1 MPGEGELK
9 ARIVLEG
16 EKEYSSSIKE
26 AQRNLRTLRSEL
38 KAESAELGRN
48 ASEQQK
54 NEVRARS
61 LQKQIAEQE
70 KIVKAC
76 RSALDEARQ
85 KYGDNA
91 DAVAKYEQKLNT
103 ARATLANMRNGLEE
117 VSEGFD
123 DAGDAAGQAMVETRS
138 FSEALGS
145 IGQAAGAISDSIEA
159 LFTGLINTVSGAIE
173 TIWGEMV
180 DLAAKSN
187 GYVDLAGF
195 WGTDPITIQKW
206 ANAVGHASAN
216 LNDLEDIVTKI
227 NGKEAAKKVA
237 ELTGVS
243 SENYQDQFAYAMA
256 VMDAMSRMETKQ
268 RNAAAFELFGGRQAT
283 KAMDL
288 LNDWGTVLEY
298 LNKYDVENGG
308 IGMSEEQLQ
317 QMSALYDQVNGINS
331 TWTAF
336 KDSFLAGL
344 APLALDLTSN
354 AQGFLDSFISFMDA
368 DSQEARDAAM
378 EEMEKNL
385 TEFFTKL
392 GEAIAAAA
400 QALDQAGTEMQ
411 GSENGIIRAI
421 GTVLTSL
428 ADVLEWFST
437 DGNIDKVVHAFEAL
451 AAAWT
456 AAKFVQGIANLAS
469 LAANLTLIKSG
480 GGILA
485 ALFGLGA
492 KGAAGAAAG
501 AAGSAAAGAAG
512 GAAGLTLGAMFKG
525 LASTIIKAV
534 PWAAGAYILGENA
547 LTAQGNDDIVDKDGN
562 LRPEMQKD
570 FVVKA
575 NGDVMVT
582 NKEHS
587 LYAEDS
593 SGLIWPKEPEPE
605 PEKPGLQ
612 LTPEQMAAAQ
622 AFWDDWRKNPG
633 DFSDES
639 WDAFESAF
647 SGFEST
653 FDELNKRM
661 DEYAFD
667 THPDT
672 WQEMEDIPQ
681 EIFGGME
688 GFNSGAASLD
698 NASATLQ
705 GLPAG
710 ILAAVR
716 AGVSNIVVTLDG
728 SAVGGLVSPYV
739 STIIGRQMIAPV

>member
-16 EKEYSSSIKE
+16 EKEYSGAIKD

-76 RSALDEARQ
+76 RSALDDARQ

-91 DAVAKYEQKLNT
+91 DAVAKYEQRLNT

-145 IGQAAGAISDSIEA
+145 IGQAAGAISDTIEGI
-159 LFTGLINTVSGAIE
+159 FTGLITTVKDAITE
-173 TIWGEMV
+173 IWGEV
-180 DLAAKSN
+180 TELAGRANAWS
-187 GYVDLAGF
+187 DLAGY
-195 WGTDPITIQKW
+195 WNTSTNEIQKW
-206 ANAVGHASAN
+206 YHAVSGSFNNFEDLNNAVTR
-216 LNDLEDIVTKI
+216 IVMGDQKKI
-227 NGKEAAKKVA
+227 AAA
-237 ELTGVS
+237 TGVS
-243 SENYQDQFAYAMA
+243 AEAYKDQWQYAMA
-256 VMDAMSRMETKQ
+256 VMDAMAGMDYDKRVE
-268 RNAAAFELFGGRQAT
+268 AAGEVFGEKRAT
-283 KAMDL
+283 KVMDL
-288 LNDWGTVLEY
+288 LNDWKTITGLLDRFNAE
-298 LNKYDVENGG
+298 EGG
-308 IGMSEEQLQ
+308 LGMTQEQTA
-317 QMSALYDQVNGINS
+317 QMSALAEQVATIEQ
-331 TWTAF
+331 TWAAF
-336 KDSFLAGL
+336 KDSVTAGL

-354 AQGFLDSFISFMDA
+354 AQGFLDAFISFMDA
-368 DSQEARDAAM
+368 DSQEERDAAM

-400 QALDQAGTEMQ
+400 KALDQAGTEMQ

-469 LAANLTLIKSG
+469 LAANLTLIRNG
-480 GGILA
+480 GGLLA

-547 LTAQGNDDIVDKDGN
+547 VTAQGNDDIVDKDGN

-622 AFWDDWRKNPG
+622 AFWDDWRKNPE

-647 SGFEST
+647 AGFEST

-681 EIFGGME
+681 EIFGGLE

-739 STIIGRQMIAPV
+739 STIIGRQIIAPV